1 MTTCLLDSA
10 AGSVG
15 PDVYS
20 GGMAR
25 QHREFQQELSKGV
38 SGDLAGEDIF
48 SDDRPDP
55 AAPGG
60 SILFALPGT
69 LVDWDPRRALV
80 GHYPD
85 GVVDMVLDPEDP
97 WGFACVRRQINLGV
111 DPQQALADYETT
123 HGPAVAWVVRVCLE
137 NYTLAVKGLLPGASD
152 LLGYLRRA
160 GLTLWGLAAT
170 TSQLTEAVS
179 DVLSPLSA
187 LKGVLI
193 SSEEHL
199 DLSDPLFYRL
209 ALRRFAISPGH
220 TIFVDVDPEH
230 VAMADRLGMEGIVA
244 RDIRSLRQLLRQRGI
259 DC

>member
-1 MTTCLLDSA
+1 
-10 AGSVG
+10 
-15 PDVYS
+15 
-20 GGMAR
+20 
-25 QHREFQQELSKGV
+25 
-38 SGDLAGEDIF
+38 
-48 SDDRPDP
+48 
-55 AAPGG
+55 
-60 SILFALPGT
+60 
-69 LVDWDPRRALV
+69 
-80 GHYPD
+80 
-85 GVVDMVLDPEDP
+85 MVLDPEDQ

-137 NYTLAVKGLLPGASD
+137 NYTLAVKGPLPGASD

-160 GLTLWGLAAT
+160 GLTLWGLATT

-179 DVLSPLSA
+179 DALSPLSA

-209 ALRRFAISPGH
+209 ALRRFAISPEH
-220 TIFVDVDPEH
+220 TIFVDADPEH

-244 RDIRSLRQLLRQRGI
+244 RDISSLRQLLGQRGI

>member
-1 MTTCLLDSA
+1 
-10 AGSVG
+10 
-15 PDVYS
+15 
-20 GGMAR
+20 MAR
-25 QHREFQQELSKGV
+25 QHRELQQGSGQGV
-38 SGDLAGEDIF
+38 SDDLSGEDIF

-55 AAPGG
+55 VAPGG

-80 GHYPD
+80 GQYPD

-111 DPQQALADYETT
+111 DPQQALADYEAT
-123 HGPAVAWVVRVCLE
+123 HGPAVAWVVRVCLG
-137 NYTLAVKGLLPGASD
+137 NYTLAVRGLLPGASE
-152 LLGYLRRA
+152 LLEDLRRA

-170 TSQLTEAVS
+170 TRQLIEAAS
-179 DVLSPLSA
+179 EVLSPLSA

-193 SSEEHL
+193 SSEEHM

-220 TIFVDVDPEH
+220 TIFVDADPEH
-230 VAMADRLGMEGIVA
+230 VAVTDRLGMDGIVA
-244 RDIRSLRQLLRQRGI
+244 DDIRGLRQLLRQRGI
-259 DC
+259 VC

>member
-1 MTTCLLDSA
+1 MPSL
-10 AGSVG
+10 
-15 PDVYS
+15 

-25 QHREFQQELSKGV
+25 QHQEFRQESGQDV
-38 SGDLAGEDIF
+38 SSDMSGYDFSGNDKF
-48 SDDRPDP
+48 SDDSPDP

-80 GHYPD
+80 GQYPD
-85 GVVDMVLDPEDP
+85 GVVDMVLDQEDP

-111 DPQQALADYETT
+111 EPQQALTDYETT

-152 LLGYLRRA
+152 LLGDLRRA

-170 TSQLTEAVS
+170 TGQLITAASE
-179 DVLSPLSA
+179 VLSPLSA
-187 LKGVLI
+187 LKGTLI
-193 SSEEHL
+193 SSKEHL

-209 ALRRFAISPGH
+209 ALRRFAISPGY
-220 TIFVDVDPEH
+220 TIFVDADPEH
-230 VAMADRLGMEGIVA
+230 VAIADRLGMDGILA
-244 RDIRSLRQLLRQRGI
+244 QDISSLRQHLRQRGI
-259 DC
+259 AC

>member
-1 MTTCLLDSA
+1 
-10 AGSVG
+10 
-15 PDVYS
+15 
-20 GGMAR
+20 MAR
-25 QHREFQQELSKGV
+25 QHQEFQQGLSQGV
-38 SGDLAGEDIF
+38 SGDLPGEELF
-48 SDDRPDP
+48 SEDRPDP
-55 AAPGG
+55 VAPGG
-60 SILFALPGT
+60 SILFALPGI
-69 LVDWDPRRALV
+69 LVDWDLRRALI
-80 GHYPD
+80 GQYPD
-85 GVVDMVLDPEDP
+85 GVVDMVLDPDDP
-97 WGFACVRRQINLGV
+97 WGFACVSKQINLGV

-152 LLGYLRRA
+152 LLKNLRRA

-179 DVLSPLSA
+179 EALLPLSA

-193 SSEEHL
+193 SSQEHL

-220 TIFVDVDPEH
+220 TIFVDMDSEH

-244 RDIRSLRQLLRQRGI
+244 RDISSLRQLLRQRGI
-259 DC
+259 AC

>member
-1 MTTCLLDSA
+1 
-10 AGSVG
+10 
-15 PDVYS
+15 
-20 GGMAR
+20 MAR
-25 QHREFQQELSKGV
+25 QHQEFRKE
-38 SGDLAGEDIF
+38 SGQDISSDMSGYDFSGNDRF

-60 SILFALPGT
+60 SIIFALPGT

-80 GHYPD
+80 GQYPD
-85 GVVDMVLDPEDP
+85 GVIDMVLDPEDP
-97 WGFACVRRQINLGV
+97 WGFACVSRQINLGV

-137 NYTLAVKGLLPGASD
+137 NYTLAVKGLLPGASE
-152 LLGYLRRA
+152 LLEDLRRA

-170 TSQLTEAVS
+170 TRQLIEAAS
-179 DVLSPLSA
+179 EVLSPLSA

-193 SSEEHL
+193 SSEEHM

-220 TIFVDVDPEH
+220 TIFVDADPEH
-230 VAMADRLGMEGIVA
+230 VAVTDRLGMDGIVA
-244 RDIRSLRQLLRQRGI
+244 DDIRGLRQLLRQRGI
-259 DC
+259 VC

>member
-1 MTTCLLDSA
+1 
-10 AGSVG
+10 
-15 PDVYS
+15 
-20 GGMAR
+20 MAR
-25 QHREFQQELSKGV
+25 QHKEFQQGSGQGV
-38 SGDLAGEDIF
+38 LDDLPGEDKF

-55 AAPGG
+55 VAPGG
-60 SILFALPGT
+60 SILFALPGI

-80 GHYPD
+80 GQYPD

-137 NYTLAVKGLLPGASD
+137 NYTLAVKGLLPGASE
-152 LLGYLRRA
+152 LLGNLRRA
-160 GLTLWGLAAT
+160 GLTLWGLSAT
-170 TSQLTEAVS
+170 TRQLIESVS
-179 DVLSPLSA
+179 KVLSPLSA

-193 SSEEHL
+193 SSQEHL

-220 TIFVDVDPEH
+220 TIFVDTDSEH
-230 VAMADRLGMEGIVA
+230 VAVADRLGMDGIVA
-244 RDIRSLRQLLRQRGI
+244 HDIRGLRQLLRQRGI
-259 DC
+259 AC

>member
-1 MTTCLLDSA
+1 
-10 AGSVG
+10 
-15 PDVYS
+15 
-20 GGMAR
+20 MAR
-25 QHREFQQELSKGV
+25 QHQEFQQGSSQGV
-38 SGDLAGEDIF
+38 SGDLPGEDKF

-55 AAPGG
+55 VAPGG
-60 SILFALPGT
+60 SILFALPGA

-80 GHYPD
+80 GQYPD
-85 GVVDMVLDPEDP
+85 GVVDMVLDPADP

-137 NYTLAVKGLLPGASD
+137 NYTLAVKGLLPGASELLED
-152 LLGYLRRA
+152 LQRA

-170 TSQLTEAVS
+170 TRQLTEAAS
-179 DVLSPLSA
+179 EVLSPLSA

-193 SSEEHL
+193 SSQEHL

-220 TIFVDVDPEH
+220 TIFVDTDSEH
-230 VAMADRLGMEGIVA
+230 VAIADRLGMKGVVVH
-244 RDIRSLRQLLRQRGI
+244 DISSLRQLFHQ
-259 DC
+259 

>member
-1 MTTCLLDSA
+1 
-10 AGSVG
+10 
-15 PDVYS
+15 
-20 GGMAR
+20 MAR
-25 QHREFQQELSKGV
+25 QHKEFQQGSGQGV
-38 SGDLAGEDIF
+38 LDDLPGEDKF

-55 AAPGG
+55 VAPGG

-80 GHYPD
+80 GQYPD

-97 WGFACVRRQINLGV
+97 WGFACVSRQINLGV

-137 NYTLAVKGLLPGASD
+137 NYTLTVKGLLPGASELLED
-152 LLGYLRRA
+152 LQRA

-170 TSQLTEAVS
+170 TRQLTESAS
-179 DVLSPLSA
+179 KVLSPLSA
-187 LKGVLI
+187 LKDILI
-193 SSEEHL
+193 SAEEHL

-220 TIFVDVDPEH
+220 TIFVDADPEH
-230 VAMADRLGMEGIVA
+230 VSVADRLGMDGIVA
-244 RDIRSLRQLLRQRGI
+244 HDIRGLRQLLRQRGI
-259 DC
+259 AC

>member
-1 MTTCLLDSA
+1 
-10 AGSVG
+10 
-15 PDVYS
+15 
-20 GGMAR
+20 MAR
-25 QHREFQQELSKGV
+25 QHQELWQGSGQGV
-38 SGDLAGEDIF
+38 SRDLPSEDIF

-80 GHYPD
+80 GQYPD
-85 GVVDMVLDPEDP
+85 GVVDMVLDPNDP
-97 WGFACVRRQINLGV
+97 WGFACVSRQINLGV
-111 DPQQALADYETT
+111 DPQRALADYETT

-152 LLGYLRRA
+152 LLEDLQRA

-170 TSQLTEAVS
+170 TRQLTESAS
-179 DVLSPLSA
+179 KVLSPLSA
-187 LKGVLI
+187 LKDILI

-209 ALRRFAISPGH
+209 ALRRFAISPEH

-230 VAMADRLGMEGIVA
+230 VAIADRLGMKAVVVH
-244 RDIRSLRQLLRQRGI
+244 DISSLHQLFHR
-259 DC
+259 

>member
-1 MTTCLLDSA
+1 
-10 AGSVG
+10 
-15 PDVYS
+15 
-20 GGMAR
+20 MAR
-25 QHREFQQELSKGV
+25 QHQEFQQGLSQGV
-38 SGDLAGEDIF
+38 SGDLPGEELF
-48 SDDRPDP
+48 SEDRPDP
-55 AAPGG
+55 VAPCG
-60 SILFALPGT
+60 SILFALPGI
-69 LVDWDPRRALV
+69 LVDWDLRRALI
-80 GHYPD
+80 GQYPD
-85 GVVDMVLDPEDP
+85 GVVDMVLDPDDP
-97 WGFACVRRQINLGV
+97 WGFACVSKQINLGV

-152 LLGYLRRA
+152 LLKNLRRA

-179 DVLSPLSA
+179 ETLSPLSA

-193 SSEEHL
+193 SSQEHL

-220 TIFVDVDPEH
+220 TIFVDMDSEH

-244 RDIRSLRQLLRQRGI
+244 RDISSLRQLLRQRGI

>member
-1 MTTCLLDSA
+1 
-10 AGSVG
+10 
-15 PDVYS
+15 
-20 GGMAR
+20 MAR
-25 QHREFQQELSKGV
+25 QHREFQQELSQGV

-85 GVVDMVLDPEDP
+85 GVIDMVLDPEDQ

-152 LLGYLRRA
+152 LLGDLRRA

-170 TSQLTEAVS
+170 TSQLTKSVSEA
-179 DVLSPLSA
+179 LSPLSA

-230 VAMADRLGMEGIVA
+230 VAMAGRLGMEGIVA
-244 RDIRSLRQLLRQRGI
+244 RDISSLRQLLRQRGI

>member
-1 MTTCLLDSA
+1 
-10 AGSVG
+10 
-15 PDVYS
+15 
-20 GGMAR
+20 MAR
-25 QHREFQQELSKGV
+25 QHKEFQQGSGQGV
-38 SGDLAGEDIF
+38 LDDLPGEDKF

-55 AAPGG
+55 VAPGG

-80 GHYPD
+80 GQYPD

-152 LLGYLRRA
+152 LLEDLQRA

-170 TSQLTEAVS
+170 TRQLTESAS
-179 DVLSPLSA
+179 KVLSPLSA
-187 LKGVLI
+187 LKDILI

-220 TIFVDVDPEH
+220 TIFVDRDPEH
-230 VAMADRLGMEGIVA
+230 VAIADRLGMKGVVVD
-244 RDIRSLRQLLRQRGI
+244 DISSLRQLFHR
-259 DC
+259 

>member
-1 MTTCLLDSA
+1 
-10 AGSVG
+10 
-15 PDVYS
+15 
-20 GGMAR
+20 MAR
-25 QHREFQQELSKGV
+25 QHRELQQGSGQGV
-38 SGDLAGEDIF
+38 SDDLSGEDIF

-55 AAPGG
+55 VAPGG

-80 GHYPD
+80 GQYPD
-85 GVVDMVLDPEDP
+85 GVVDMVLDPNDP
-97 WGFACVRRQINLGV
+97 WGFGCVSRQINLGV

-137 NYTLAVKGLLPGASD
+137 NYTLAVKGLLPGASELLED
-152 LLGYLRRA
+152 LQRA

-170 TSQLTEAVS
+170 THQLTEAAS
-179 DVLSPLSA
+179 EALSPLSA
-187 LKGVLI
+187 LKDILI

-220 TIFVDVDPEH
+220 TIFVDADPEH
-230 VAMADRLGMEGIVA
+230 VAVADRLGMDGIVA
-244 RDIRSLRQLLRQRGI
+244 HDIRGLRQLLRQRGI
-259 DC
+259 AC

>member
-1 MTTCLLDSA
+1 
-10 AGSVG
+10 
-15 PDVYS
+15 
-20 GGMAR
+20 MAR
-25 QHREFQQELSKGV
+25 QHKEFQQGSGQGV
-38 SGDLAGEDIF
+38 LDDLPGEDEF

-55 AAPGG
+55 VAPGG
-60 SILFALPGT
+60 SILFALPGI

-80 GHYPD
+80 GQYPD
-85 GVVDMVLDPEDP
+85 GVVDMVLNPEDP

-137 NYTLAVKGLLPGASD
+137 NYTLAVKGLLPGASELLED
-152 LLGYLRRA
+152 LQRA

-170 TSQLTEAVS
+170 TRQLTEAAS
-179 DVLSPLSA
+179 KALSPLSV
-187 LKGVLI
+187 LEDVLI

-220 TIFVDVDPEH
+220 TIFVDADPEH
-230 VAMADRLGMEGIVA
+230 VAIADRLGMKGVVVH
-244 RDIRSLRQLLRQRGI
+244 DISSLRQLLHQRGLA
-259 DC
+259 C

>member
-1 MTTCLLDSA
+1 
-10 AGSVG
+10 
-15 PDVYS
+15 
-20 GGMAR
+20 MAR
-25 QHREFQQELSKGV
+25 QHQEFQQGSSQGV
-38 SGDLAGEDIF
+38 SGELPSEDIF

-80 GHYPD
+80 GQYPD

-137 NYTLAVKGLLPGASD
+137 NYTLAVKGLLPGASELLED
-152 LLGYLRRA
+152 LQQA

-170 TSQLTEAVS
+170 THQLTEAAS
-179 DVLSPLSA
+179 KALSPLSV
-187 LKGVLI
+187 LEDVLI

-220 TIFVDVDPEH
+220 TIFVDADPEH
-230 VAMADRLGMEGIVA
+230 VAVADRLGMDGIVA
-244 RDIRSLRQLLRQRGI
+244 HDIRGLRQLLRQRGI
-259 DC
+259 AC